1 MDSRQT
7 ALMVLRGLVMMT
19 LSFLACASPQLPN
32 DSFQLGWQQYQA
44 GQYNDALRYWMPLA
58 DQGDANAQL
67 NVGLMY
73 DTGRGV
79 TENPARAVN
88 WYRQSAEHGL
98 AAAQYNLALMYAS
111 GRGIEQDDGQT
122 RFWLERAA
130 AQGLQDARDLLAT
143 YSGKSSTDVT
153 QGVVHENSNFIDSLS
168 GTSTGTAWPV
178 AMNYAVTSNHVVE
191 GVSTVLLYNTSG
203 LPLRATVVLRDT
215 ENDIALLRT
224 TEDSGL
230 PPPLPL
236 SREPGRLGSDVFTL
250 GFPRVDVLGR
260 TPKLAEGIISSVNG
274 FHDDPASYQTS
285 VQIQPGNS
293 GGPLL
298 NMAGEVVGIVASM
311 LGTVT
316 GSAAPVVMPNISYA
330 VKVECLRSLLQSLPG
345 PALATA
351 TTPGSVPVP
360 LADLAE
366 RIQPSVLLV
375 VAAE

>member
-1 MDSRQT
+1 MDSRQ
-7 ALMVLRGLVMMT
+7 AGRIVLQGLVMMT
-19 LSFLACASPQLPN
+19 LSFLACAGPQLPN
-32 DSFQLGWQQYQA
+32 DTFLLGWQQYQA
-44 GQYNDALRYWMPLA
+44 GQYNDALDYWMPLA
-58 DQGDANAQL
+58 EQGDANAQL

-79 TENPARAVN
+79 DENPARALS
-88 WYRQSAEHGL
+88 WYLQSAEHGL
-98 AAAQYNLALMYAS
+98 AAAQYNLGLMYAS
-111 GRGIEQDDGQT
+111 GRGIEQDAGQA
-122 RFWLERAA
+122 RFWLEQAA
-130 AQGLQDARDLLAT
+130 GQGLQDARDLLAA
-143 YSGKSSTDVT
+143 YNGKSSTGAR
-153 QGVVHENSNFIDSLS
+153 QAVVNENSSFIDSLS

-191 GVSTVLLYNTSG
+191 GAGTVLLYKISG
-203 LPLRATVVLRDT
+203 QPLRATVVLRDT
-215 ENDIALLRT
+215 DNDIALLRISD
-224 TEDSGL
+224 EGGL

-260 TPKLAEGIISSVNG
+260 TPKLADGIISSVNG
-274 FHDDPASYQTS
+274 YHDDPASYQTS

-311 LGTVT
+311 LGTVN
-316 GSAAPVVMPNISYA
+316 GSAEPVVLPNISYA
-330 VKVECLRSLLQSLPG
+330 VKVERLQSLLQSLPG
-345 PALATA
+345 PAIATA
-351 TTPGSVPVP
+351 TPAGAPVP

-375 VAAE
+375 VATE